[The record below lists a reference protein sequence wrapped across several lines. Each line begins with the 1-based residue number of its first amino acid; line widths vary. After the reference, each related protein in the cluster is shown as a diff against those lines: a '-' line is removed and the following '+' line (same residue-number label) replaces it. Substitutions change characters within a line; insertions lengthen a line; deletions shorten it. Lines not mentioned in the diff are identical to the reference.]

1 MRPLK
6 LTMSAFGPY
15 GDKTVIDFTEFGN
28 NGIFLIMSVMAMLI
42 PYVVWQYGIATIM
55 RKIVLIWC
63 RRNLNIYRCCW
74 IKDDGTVGQDRKW
87 YATNKAVSNLT
98 QDETKTYFIKKV
110 SDCKNLKS
118 IPYKSDIYKGQS
130 SFGFWDMN
138 RFKNN

>member
-1 MRPLK
+1 MINYII
-6 LTMSAFGPY
+6 A
-15 GDKTVIDFTEFGN
+15 
-28 NGIFLIMSVMAMLI
+28 GIIGIIIYQIICMIVYIATSENDDVMSVMAMLI
-42 PYVVWQYGIATIM
+42 PYVVWQYGIAPIM

-118 IPYKSDIYKGQS
+118 IPYKGDIYKGQS